1 MKTIKDLV
9 ELNDAHTIQLCA
21 TSDFIHTGKRTI
33 YSVISS
39 FKYAIRL
46 ISDTTDDLFI
56 YSNKDVDIQQV
67 MNMPVDIDRRYNLLV
82 TQDV

>member
-9 ELNDAHTIQLCA
+9 ELNDAHSIQLCA
-21 TSDFIHTGKRTI
+21 TPDFIHTGKRTI
-33 YSVISS
+33 HSVISS

-46 ISDTTDDLFI
+46 VSDTKDDLFI
-56 YSNKDVDIQQV
+56 YTYKDVDLQQV